1 MQLHTI
7 DAMPSPE
14 TDSDTP
20 RTADAAALRVRL
32 EALSLTKTELTVLTA
47 RLGLDGTVLTYKEV
61 AAKTG
66 MMPALIRD
74 LEHRVLSRVGL

>member
-1 MQLHTI
+1 
-7 DAMPSPE
+7 MPSPE

-20 RTADAAALRVRL
+20 RTAADAAALRVRL